1 MSEFVLIRVLVSGKQ
16 PSKLFSLCEISRN
29 LLVWDILLWWRFAK
43 ELYRYAYHIDD
54 PKQRDDAS
62 AAEALLACEL
72 GASVI
77 RTHNVPLTVTS
88 VEENLRPYVF
98 IGMGCNVALVADE
111 GEELEGKKAMLNQAI
126 SDMCMLPDSQIIDV
140 SSFTKVNLLISKIR
154 HVRQCG
160 SSFANRFAAART
172 SSILAGH

>member
-1 MSEFVLIRVLVSGKQ
+1 MVAVSRKSYIG
-16 PSKLFSLCEISRN
+16 
-29 LLVWDILLWWRFAK
+29 
-43 ELYRYAYHIDD
+43 YAYHIDD

-98 IGMGCNVALVADE
+98 YWHGL
-111 GEELEGKKAMLNQAI
+111 Q
-126 SDMCMLPDSQIIDV
+126 
-140 SSFTKVNLLISKIR
+140 R
-154 HVRQCG
+154 G
-160 SSFANRFAAART
+160 SCCR
-172 SSILAGH
+172 